1 VPFRAAI
8 VAAVSLRAVSL
19 RDVVAARLL
28 DPFTDLVLGGACAGC
43 GRPGRS
49 VCVACRT
56 ELAGPPYPTWPDP
69 VPPGLVQPF
78 AVAAYDAAVRELVVA
93 HKEHGRYQLASVLGA
108 ALAAAVTG
116 GLAEAGL
123 RAAWL
128 CPVPTTPA
136 RVRAR
141 GHDPLGRITV
151 VCARRLRRSGYDVRV
166 AAALRVG
173 RRTEDQSGLDATR
186 RAANLAGAFG
196 VRRGWPERLS
206 AQPVV
211 VVDDVLTTGAT
222 LAEACRALRSA
233 GVSPAGCAV
242 VAATRLR
249 FMRRS
254 LPVCPEDD

>member
-1 VPFRAAI
+1 LRRGRTAAI
-8 VAAVSLRAVSL
+8 VTAVSL
-19 RDVVAARLL
+19 RDAFA
-28 DPFTDLVLGGACAGC
+28 DLVLGGVCAGC
-43 GRPGRS
+43 ERPGRA
-49 VCVACRT
+49 VCPDCRT
-56 ELAGPPYPTWPDP
+56 ELSGTPYPTWPDP
-69 VPPGLVQPF
+69 VPPGLAPPT
-78 AVAAYDAAVRELVVA
+78 AVAAYDGAVRALLVA
-93 HKEHGRYQLASVLGA
+93 HKEHGRYQLASVLGDG
-108 ALAAAVTG
+108 LASAVAG
-116 GLAEAGL
+116 GLAAAGL

-141 GHDPLGRITV
+141 GHDPLGRITA
-151 VCARRLRRSGYDVRV
+151 VCVRRLRRSGYDVRM

-173 RRTEDQSGLDATR
+173 RRTEDQAGLDASR

-196 VRRGWPERLS
+196 VQRGWPERLS
-206 AQPVV
+206 GQPVL

-233 GVSPAGCAV
+233 GVSPVGCAV

-254 LPVCPEDD
+254 LPVFPEAD